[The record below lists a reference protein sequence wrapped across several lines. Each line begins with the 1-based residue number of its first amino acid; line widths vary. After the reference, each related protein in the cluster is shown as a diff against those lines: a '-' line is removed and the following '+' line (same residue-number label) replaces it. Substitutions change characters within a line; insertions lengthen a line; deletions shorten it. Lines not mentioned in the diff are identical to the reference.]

1 MNSFSAFEMKTLPF
15 YLILCYFYLP
25 SINSKT
31 CVTTISQNIDTLI
44 SYPTNIS
51 YNFLTFYRR
60 LSFSFH
66 EFAIYKN
73 SCTIE
78 FLIDWRKSFLSYL
91 FIIIEHFLTQYLI
104 DKIISND
111 IRSGSEHQIFIKF
124 VFNYILII
132 QFPRSFCVKWE
143 MLWRSTVANILLKAY
158 NTFCIRIYMFIAF
171 SISRKVV

>member
-60 LSFSFH
+60 LSFFFH

-91 FIIIEHFLTQYLI
+91 FIIIKHFLTQYLI
-104 DKIISND
+104 DKMI
-111 IRSGSEHQIFIKF
+111 
-124 VFNYILII
+124 VFNDKLFWASNIHLICFQLYFDNSI
-132 QFPRSFCVKWE
+132 PTIFLCQMGK
-143 MLWRSTVANILLKAY
+143 ALKI
-158 NTFCIRIYMFIAF
+158 NSCKCFIE
-171 SISRKVV
+171 SI